1 MPKLYLRMLTD
12 ATPIPDEEGFDLR
25 VAWLVSENDG
35 SIRGHGVTD
44 HRGLQDVADP
54 NVEWLQDPLNTII
67 FVPAHFV
74 LQIACE
80 VPGRSTLQIRRALPF
95 AVEEY
100 VAQDIESMAIAHGPI
115 KAGSPIQCTI
125 IAREQMEN
133 WLECLSSV
141 GVKAGFLINDSELLP
156 SSASSGCLLFE
167 ENTVLVAHM
176 TQAAVIDR
184 SNLGLAL
191 AGLDIDHVTVVGG
204 ELTDIEAG
212 QAKNKLEAE
221 TIELDESGV
230 LGYLASQFRDAAVGG
245 TFINILQGE
254 YQADRARSQAFSRWP
269 SVIGL
274 AAIWLVIAFLSMV
287 AQGYWAEGQTE
298 QLEVDSFAFYKEVF
312 PRESQP
318 VSVDQLR
325 RRMASKLGKKS
336 TGGSESAF
344 VGLVSQFANV
354 LDPTHLVSSISYAE
368 QRRELNVE
376 VLLKDYD
383 EIDSLKDKLASS
395 WVIMEPT
402 NAEQE
407 DNQVRSRMKLRYD
420 Y

>member
-1 MPKLYLRMLTD
+1 
-12 ATPIPDEEGFDLR
+12 
-25 VAWLVSENDG
+25 
-35 SIRGHGVTD
+35 
-44 HRGLQDVADP
+44 
-54 NVEWLQDPLNTII
+54 
-67 FVPAHFV
+67 
-74 LQIACE
+74 
-80 VPGRSTLQIRRALPF
+80 
-95 AVEEY
+95 
-100 VAQDIESMAIAHGPI
+100 
-115 KAGSPIQCTI
+115 
-125 IAREQMEN
+125 
-133 WLECLSSV
+133 
-141 GVKAGFLINDSELLP
+141 
-156 SSASSGCLLFE
+156 
-167 ENTVLVAHM
+167 M

-184 SNLGLAL
+184 NNLGLAL

-254 YQADRARSQAFSRWP
+254 YQAERARSQAFSRWQ

-274 AAIWLVIAFLSMV
+274 AAIWLVIAFLGMV
-287 AQGYWAEGQTE
+287 AQGYWAEGQAD
-298 QLEVDSFAFYKEVF
+298 QLETDSFAFYKNVF

-336 TGGSESAF
+336 TGGTESAF
-344 VGLVSQFANV
+344 VGLVSQFASV
-354 LDPTHLVSSISYAE
+354 LGPNHLVSSISYAE
-368 QRRELNVE
+368 QRRELNIE

-383 EIDSLKDKLASS
+383 EIDSLKEKLASS
-395 WVIMEPT
+395 GVIMEPT

-407 DNQVRSRMKLRYD
+407 DNQVRSRMKLRYAD
-420 Y
+420 